1 MTELRTELRNES
13 NAKSRKEKFRI
24 LGCNDSKGE
33 QIVRANM
40 TYWEDAWRRLK
51 QNKVAIFCLGILIF
65 ITILCI
71 IGPYLTPYKFEAN
84 DSSVINLGPSGK
96 HYFGTDDLGRDMFAR
111 VCVGGRVS
119 LIIGLAGALIDTV
132 VGVLYG
138 GIAGYLGGRV
148 DNIMMRI
155 VEILISIPYLLVVVL
170 VSLVLGKGMTS
181 IIIAMTITGWVGMA
195 RLVRGQVLQIKEQEY
210 VLAAQAL
217 GASSMRIILRHL
229 LPNTIG
235 IMIVAITFD
244 VPVFI
249 FGEAFLSFIGLGIQ
263 SPDTSWGAIA
273 SSAQQYLMFY
283 PEQLFFPSLFISL
296 TMLSFNLLG
305 DGLRDALDPRLRQ

>member
-1 MTELRTELRNES
+1 MAELR
-13 NAKSRKEKFRI
+13 KDKFKI
-24 LGCNDSKGE
+24 IGCDALEGE
-33 QIVRANM
+33 TIVRPNM
-40 TYWEDAWRRLK
+40 TYWQDAWRRLK
-51 QNKVAIFCLGILIF
+51 QNKVAILSLIILGI

-71 IGPYLTPYKFEAN
+71 IGPHLTPYKFQAV
-84 DSSVINLGPSGK
+84 DSTIINQGSSGK

-111 VCVGGRVS
+111 ICVGGRVS
-119 LIIGLAGALIDTV
+119 LIIGLIGAVIDTT

-138 GIAGYLGGRV
+138 GIAGYFGGKV
-148 DNIMMRI
+148 DIIMMRI
-155 VEILISIPYLLVVVL
+155 VEVLISIPYLLVVVL
-170 VSLVLGKGMTS
+170 ISLVLGKGMMAL
-181 IIIAMTITGWVGMA
+181 IIAMTITGWVGMA
-195 RLVRGQVLQIKEQEY
+195 RLIRGQVLQIKEQEY

-217 GASSMRIILRHL
+217 GASSMRIILKHL

-235 IMIVAITFD
+235 VIIVAITFD
-244 VPVFI
+244 VPSFI

-263 SPDTSWGAIA
+263 SPNTSWGAIA
-273 SSAQQYLMFY
+273 ASAQQYLMFY

>member
-1 MTELRTELRNES
+1 MDEL
-13 NAKSRKEKFRI
+13 RKEKFKI
-24 LGCNDSKGE
+24 IGYSNSEGE
-33 QIVRANM
+33 TIVRPNI
-40 TYWEDAWRRLK
+40 TYWQDAWRRLK
-51 QNKVAIFCLGILIF
+51 QNKVAILSLIILSI
-65 ITILCI
+65 IAILCI
-71 IGPYLTPYKFEAN
+71 IGPYLTPYKYY
-84 DSSVINLGPSGK
+84 SVDHSIVNQGPNAQ

-111 VCVGGRVS
+111 ICKGGRVS
-119 LIIGLAGALIDTV
+119 LIIGLLGALIDAT

-138 GIAGYLGGRV
+138 GIAGYFGGKI
-148 DNIMMRI
+148 DIIMMRI
-155 VEILISIPYLLVVVL
+155 IEVLASIPYLLVVVL
-170 VSLVLGKGMTS
+170 LSLILGKGMMAL
-181 IIIAMTITGWVGMA
+181 IIAMTITGWVGMA
-195 RLVRGQVLQIKEQEY
+195 RLIRGQVLQIKEQEY

-217 GASSMRIILRHL
+217 GASSLRIILKHL

-235 IMIVAITFD
+235 VIIVAITFD
-244 VPVFI
+244 VPSFI

-263 SPDTSWGAIA
+263 SPNTSWGAIA